1 MAWKDAQELALQRH
15 LGKLKFGRLLLC
27 ASALVAG
34 ASVLAN
40 GTSGAAPIA
49 VPHAA
54 ATLPSPARVMQASDA
69 QFGRMLGEYC
79 SRCHNDFDQIGG
91 FSTESLR
98 ASDIAEGRNIANW
111 EKVLRR
117 IDNREMPPANRP
129 QPPAELRAAF
139 VDWLAHGR
147 NSFAAA
153 NPDPGQ
159 LVLRRLNR
167 AEYGNAVRDL
177 LGVEVDVA
185 QDLPRDNSGF
195 GFDNVADVLSVSP
208 TLMEN
213 YIAVAGKVSRMA
225 TGLAS
230 QRALVTSYQVPKDGS
245 VLNTGIP
252 AYNER
257 SSPLLPVASRGGGAF
272 TYFARYDGLYDIT
285 GWLNANT
292 NNETD
297 RMVEDR
303 YTVRV
308 PLKAGPRLIGMSFR
322 RTTAPD
328 ESVETVRNDTSYVPL
343 PLDKPRDLTLDV
355 WVDGLRA
362 GQLAVPSYRLH
373 ERYSQQN
380 FPRDVLQI
388 DVAGPHGAL
397 GAGNTPSRDLIFTC
411 KPTRA
416 AQEGGCARQ
425 ILTGLVRRAYRRPVS
440 EGDLAPLLAI
450 YAAERAENG
459 FEPGIQAAIE
469 AILVSPHFLF
479 LIERD
484 APDAAPGSPAR
495 ISDLELASRLSL
507 FLWSSIPDE
516 PLLALAEQ
524 GRLRDPKVLEA
535 EIARMLKDPR
545 ARALTDNFAGQ
556 WLYLRNLA
564 EQRPDITVF
573 PEFDA
578 RLRAAMAGETEMF
591 FTHVLQTNASVLD
604 FIKADYTF
612 LNQRLADHY
621 GIPGVKGTAMRKVA
635 LDPAWQRGG
644 LLGQASIL
652 TVTSYGNH
660 TSVVKRGKWVLDN
673 ILAAPPPPAPP
684 NVPALK
690 AEQDGRKLSARAQ
703 LELHRADPACASCH
717 MAMDPLGF
725 ALENYDAVGAW
736 RRLDAGEVIDASA
749 TLPNGTRI
757 SGLDGL
763 QAVLMER
770 RQEFV
775 RAFTERLMTYALAR
789 GVGPQDMPTIR
800 RIEREAAGEG
810 YRIQT
815 IIAGIV
821 TSDAFTLRKAAKP
834 AAMAARSTDP

>member
-1 MAWKDAQELALQRH
+1 MPRH
-15 LGKLKFGRLLLC
+15 AAKLNYGRLLLC

-34 ASVLAN
+34 ASVFAQSRADAARTDLAQ
-40 GTSGAAPIA
+40 AAP
-49 VPHAA
+49 AA
-54 ATLPSPARVMQASDA
+54 PTAARVMQASDA
-69 QFGRMLGEYC
+69 QFEAMLGQYC
-79 SRCHNDFDQIGG
+79 SRCHNDFDKVGG
-91 FSTESLR
+91 LSIEGLR
-98 ASDIAEGRNIANW
+98 GSDMAGGRNIASW
-111 EKVLRR
+111 ERVLRR
-117 IDNREMPPANRP
+117 IDNREMPPANRA
-129 QPPAELRAAF
+129 QPPEELRAAF
-139 VDWLAHGR
+139 VQWLAHGR
-147 NSFAAA
+147 DSYAAA
-153 NPDPGQ
+153 NSDPGQ

-167 AEYGNAVRDL
+167 AEYANAVRDL
-177 LGVEVDVA
+177 LAVDVDVS

-213 YIAVAGKVSRMA
+213 YISVAGKVSRMA

-257 SSPLLPVASRGGGAF
+257 ASSLLPLASRGGGAF
-272 TYFARYDGLYDIT
+272 SYFARYDGEYEIT
-285 GWLNANT
+285 GWLNSNT

-308 PLKAGPRLIGMSFR
+308 PLKAGTRLVGMSFR
-322 RTTAPD
+322 RATAPD
-328 ESVETVRNDTSYVPL
+328 ESVETVRNDTSFVPL
-343 PLDKPRDLTLDV
+343 PLDKPRELTLDV
-355 WVDGLRA
+355 WIDGLRA
-362 GQLAVPSYRLH
+362 GQIAVPSFRVH
-373 ERYSQQN
+373 ERYSQRN

-388 DVAGPHGAL
+388 DVAGPYNPG
-397 GAGNTPSRDLIFTC
+397 GSGSTPSRERIFACT
-411 KPTRA
+411 PTRA
-416 AQEGGCARQ
+416 AQEQACARQ
-425 ILTGLVRRAYRRPVS
+425 ILSSLTRRAYRRPVS
-440 EGDLAPLLAI
+440 ETDLAPLMAI
-450 YAAERAENG
+450 FATERG
-459 FEPGIQAAIE
+459 QGSFESGVQAAIE

-479 LIERD
+479 LVERD
-484 APDAAPGSPAR
+484 PQGVAPGSVNR
-495 ISDLELASRLSL
+495 VSDLELASRLSL

-524 GRLRDPKVLEA
+524 GRLGERQVLEA
-535 EIARMLKDPR
+535 QIARMLKDPR
-545 ARALTDNFAGQ
+545 AKALTENFAGQ
-556 WLYLRNLA
+556 WLYLRNLP

-573 PEFDA
+573 PDFDA

-591 FTHVLQTNASVLD
+591 FSHILQSNASVLD
-604 FIKADYTF
+604 FIKSDYTF

-703 LELHRADPACASCH
+703 LELHRADPACAACH
-717 MAMDPLGF
+717 LVMDPLGF

-749 TLPNGTRI
+749 KLPNGTMV
-757 SGLDGL
+757 SGLGGL
-763 QAVLMER
+763 QNVLMER
-770 RQEFV
+770 RHEFV

-800 RIEREAAGEG
+800 RIEREAASDG
-810 YRIQT
+810 YRIQS

-821 TSDAFTLRKAAKP
+821 TSEAFTMRKAPKAP
-834 AAMAARSTDP
+834 AVASRSTVP